1 MHKYHTWGKQ
11 HFLHQ
16 TGPEQ
21 RSHYENYT
29 GLIAITL
36 RVFFGLSQIRKYD
49 NMKVFHKYDVVVYN
63 VRFQKIAPNHFDQ
76 TTLVCIVWWHQMW
89 YMWLYMRYIL
99 WWYILYALWAQAQI
113 MGLGS

>member
-1 MHKYHTWGKQ
+1 MYKSHTCGKQ

-36 RVFFGLSQIRKYD
+36 RVFFILSNIRKYD
-49 NMKVFHKYDVVVYN
+49 NMIACHQYDVVYYN
-63 VRFQKIAPNHFDQ
+63 VRFSDFLFFGRMKKTRNVIAINA
-76 TTLVCIVWWHQMW
+76 V
-89 YMWLYMRYIL
+89 
-99 WWYILYALWAQAQI
+99 
-113 MGLGS
+113 

>member
-36 RVFFGLSQIRKYD
+36 RVFFILLKNIKSE
-49 NMKVFHKYDVVVYN
+49 NLTVFHKYDVVCYH
-63 VRFQKIAPNHFDQ
+63 VRFQKIVPNHFDQ
-76 TTLVCIVWWHQMW
+76 TTLICIVW
-89 YMWLYMRYIL
+89 YMW
-99 WWYILYALWAQAQI
+99 
-113 MGLGS
+113 